1 MKKSTLIAIPSSYIV
16 ITTLVYTI
24 LVATTFFEIDDNALI
39 RGENFDDDDKTL
51 YTQQQVVEK
60 PCKSP
65 CPSTAEMCIAMCV

>member
-1 MKKSTLIAIPSSYIV
+1 MKKSTVIAIPSSYIV

-24 LVATTFFEIDDNALI
+24 PVATTFFEIDDNAL
-39 RGENFDDDDKTL
+39 RGENFDDDKTL

-65 CPSTAEMCIAMCV
+65 CPSTAEMCIAMCA